1 MAFEETPQIGLVG
14 EVHPIGDLLQRKIG
28 KHEHQFD
35 FVYDPLVDH
44 LLGGLAGQR
53 ARHGGQVTHPA
64 CDGRP
69 PPDNGCSSAEPC
81 RKRSVGYDASAG
93 T

>member
-53 ARHGGQVTHPA
+53 AEAR
-64 CDGRP
+64 
-69 PPDNGCSSAEPC
+69 
-81 RKRSVGYDASAG
+81 
-93 T
+93 